1 MRYLKYIGQ
10 LIVFSSLIAI
20 SSITTSA
27 PLNMWQAL
35 PKTFHLSEHFEH
47 PNVQKQIKR
56 FMARPYQLHEL
67 VIQSEPY
74 VYYVYQQV
82 KQRGMPGELV
92 LLPKIESAY
101 DPYAVSGVGAAG
113 LWQLMPV
120 TAQSL
125 GLVLDWWYDGRR
137 DIQASTHAALNYF
150 VYLKERFD
158 DDWLLAIAAYH
169 SGEGNVAKAIRRNKS
184 QGKPTD
190 FWSLPLPRSTQA
202 YVPKFL
208 ALAAIVHNPRKYGTE
223 LPKIPYRPYFTEIN
237 VDGQLT
243 LAAIA
248 ELADL
253 NLDEIYRLNP
263 GHNQGITSP
272 NHSQRVILPITQVK
286 TFTKN
291 FAQYVK
297 ESESTQAEE
306 PAVAALNH
314 EVKSGDTLGAIARQ
328 YQVSVTAIQQL
339 NNLRNH
345 VIRPGQVLMIAGH
358 AQLAH
363 PSANHTSKLSKRR
376 ARAIAK
382 SPKPKSNLQRT
393 THTVRTDDTLKSIA
407 RKYKITENALRLW
420 NQIPNGKSPRAGTEL
435 VILTGQPDVARL
447 NSYYRVRAGDT
458 LSHIAKRHGV
468 RVSDLQRWN
477 PQVKQSGVIRP
488 GQRLRVRA

>member
-1 MRYLKYIGQ
+1 MRYLKYISQFFVLSGI
-10 LIVFSSLIAI
+10 L
-20 SSITTSA
+20 T
-27 PLNMWQAL
+27 LNAVAVAASPDMWQAL
-35 PKTFHLSEHFEH
+35 PKTFHLTEHFEH

-56 FMARPYQLHEL
+56 FMARPYQLHDL

-82 KQRGMPGELV
+82 KQRGLPGELV

-113 LWQLMPV
+113 LWQIMPV

-150 VYLKERFD
+150 TYLKERFN

-208 ALAAIVHNPRKYGTE
+208 ALAAIIHNPKKYGAE
-223 LPKIPYRPYFTEIN
+223 LPNIPYRPYFTEIN
-237 VDGQLT
+237 VDNQLN
-243 LAAIA
+243 LATIA
-248 ELADL
+248 ELADIE
-253 NLDEIYRLNP
+253 LDEIYRLNP

-272 NHSQRVILPITQVK
+272 NHAQHVIIPVSQVK
-286 TFTKN
+286 TFTQN

-297 ESESTQAEE
+297 ETTTEDNTTPIS
-306 PAVAALNH
+306 LNH
-314 EVKSGDTLGAIARQ
+314 EVKSGDTLGAIASK
-328 YQVSVTAIQQL
+328 YQVTVAAIQQL
-339 NNLRNH
+339 NNLSGH
-345 VIRPGQVLMIAGH
+345 VIRPGQVLMIAGN
-358 AQLAH
+358 
-363 PSANHTSKLSKRR
+363 ANLVNTTTPVNTKVSKQRS
-376 ARAIAK
+376 RAIAK
-382 SPKPKSNLQRT
+382 SPKPKSDLQRI
-393 THTVRTDDTLKSIA
+393 THKVESTDTLKSIA
-407 RKYKITENALRLW
+407 RKYKVTESALRLW
-420 NQIPNGKSPRAGTEL
+420 NQLPNNKNPKTGTEL
-435 VILTGQPDVARL
+435 VIIKGNASVTTL
-447 NSYYRVRAGDT
+447 NQYYRVRSGDT

-468 RVSDLQRWN
+468 KVSDLQRWN
-477 PQVKQSGVIRP
+477 PEVKQQGLIKI
-488 GQRLRVRA
+488 GQRLRVRG